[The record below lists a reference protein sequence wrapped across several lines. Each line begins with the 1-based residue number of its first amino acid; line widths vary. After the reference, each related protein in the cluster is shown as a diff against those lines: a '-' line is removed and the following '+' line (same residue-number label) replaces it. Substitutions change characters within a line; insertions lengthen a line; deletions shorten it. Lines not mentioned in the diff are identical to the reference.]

1 MELKEFALLKKYGI
15 SPIPYF
21 IAKDEKTAIE
31 AAEKLGYP
39 VALKIISPQASHKTE
54 VGGVKINIKNHVGVK
69 LAFREFN
76 EAIRTHDLNIS
87 GFLVQKMARKGIE
100 LIIGGKKDAQFGH
113 MIILGFGGVYVEVF
127 KDITARLC
135 PITEQDVEEMINELK
150 AHPLIRGV
158 RGQKGV
164 NIKTLKEIMLK
175 VSKML
180 IKEDLKELDINPI
193 IFDDKGADVVDVR
206 FI

>member
-1 MELKEFALLKKYGI
+1 MP
-15 SPIPYF
+15 S
-21 IAKDEKTAIE
+21 
-31 AAEKLGYP
+31 LGYDN
-39 VALKIISPQASHKTE
+39 LR
-54 VGGVKINIKNHVGVK
+54 
-69 LAFREFN
+69 FWR
-76 EAIRTHDLNIS
+76 
-87 GFLVQKMARKGIE
+87 
-100 LIIGGKKDAQFGH
+100 
-113 MIILGFGGVYVEVF
+113 VYVEVF